1 MQAKVRSLTF
11 PETPYFRPTRAAAVL
26 ALIASFGLSACETL
40 GIGGFTLLDE
50 EPELQATFDVAPP
63 PSPPVREPEP
73 EPTLV
78 GTSTQQMLPAGFTPS
93 ARVGLLLPLSGR
105 HAPVGQALLN
115 AAQLALFDVA
125 DHGVALIV
133 RDTGGTPEGAVR
145 AARSVLDESAGIVL
159 GPLFASSVKAV
170 APEAR
175 RFGVNVIGFSN
186 DSTVAGDNVFIMG
199 ITPDTQVARIIDYA
213 KRQGRRRFAVLAPRT
228 PYGQAVIRAAQA
240 ALSGG
245 SAELAKV
252 VTYDPAARDI
262 TPEIR
267 SLAQYD
273 LRKRALLNQ
282 RQQLRARGDEASRL
296 ALKRLEN
303 RDTLG
308 NPDFDALLLPAGA
321 PSLMT
326 IAPSLAY
333 YDVDPAQVSF
343 LGTTLWDNPSLGTEP
358 ALTGGWFAA
367 PPPKSW
373 RLFAKRYEDTYGK
386 TPPRIA
392 SLAYDAVALAA
403 VLTRSAVDQR
413 KVFSAEAI
421 AQPSGFAGVDG
432 IFRFLPDS
440 RVERGL
446 AVLEMGRDRF
456 KVMEPA
462 PRTFERAVF

>member
-1 MQAKVRSLTF
+1 LTF
-11 PETPYFRPTRAAAVL
+11 SERPCFSPTRTPAIL
-26 ALIASFGLSACETL
+26 ALIASLALSACEF
-40 GIGGFTLLDE
+40 GGFKLLDE
-50 EPELQATFDVAPP
+50 EPEPQVTVDVPP
-63 PSPPVREPEP
+63 TPNPPVQLPEP
-73 EPTLV
+73 EPVPTLAV
-78 GTSTQQMLPAGFTPS
+78 TGTQQMLPAGFTPS
-93 ARVGLLLPLSGR
+93 ARVGLLVPLSGR

-125 DHGVALIV
+125 DHGLALIV

-145 AARSVLDESAGIVL
+145 AARSALDESAAVVL
-159 GPLFASSVKAV
+159 GPLFAASVSAV

-186 DSTVAGDNVFIMG
+186 DSTVAGENVFIMG

-240 ALSGG
+240 ALAGG

-252 VTYDPAARDI
+252 VTYDPAAQDV

-273 LRKRALLNQ
+273 LRRRALLNQ
-282 RQQLRARGDEASRL
+282 RQQLRARGDEASKL

-303 RDTLG
+303 QDTLG
-308 NPDFDALLLPAGA
+308 NPDFDAVLLPAGA
-321 PSLMT
+321 PSLMS

-333 YDVDPAQVSF
+333 YDVDPAEVRF

-358 ALTGGWFAA
+358 ALAGGWFAA

-373 RLFAKRYEDTYGK
+373 TVFAKRYEDTYGE

-413 KVFSAEAI
+413 KIFTTESI

-432 IFRFLPDS
+432 IFRFLPNS
-440 RVERGL
+440 RIERGL

-456 KVMEPA
+456 KVMEQA